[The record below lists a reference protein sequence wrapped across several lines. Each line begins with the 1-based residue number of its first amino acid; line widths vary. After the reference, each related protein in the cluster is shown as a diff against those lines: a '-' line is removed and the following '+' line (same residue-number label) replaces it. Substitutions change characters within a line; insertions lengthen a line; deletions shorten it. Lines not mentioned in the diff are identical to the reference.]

1 MFIVYPWHCSVWAMG
16 CVLCLIWKKT
26 DCITTLPH
34 CIFSAFFQLNDLIC
48 CEELNVESEEQVF
61 TSVLNWIQNN
71 LEERRCHIPEVGN
84 LPGPCLNIETFFPG
98 IGIPIIKI
106 RRLSDRLIFA
116 MGSPIPVRR
125 YLYIE
130 QSPGVL
136 AAYMNSFAPGR
147 GDNNFKS
154 IILKTYYRE

>member
-1 MFIVYPWHCSVWAMG
+1 MSSDWVCMFIVYPWHCSVWAMG

-84 LPGPCLNIETFFPG
+84 LPGPCLNIETVFPG

-106 RRLSDRLIFA
+106 RWSSDHLIFA
-116 MGSPIPVRR
+116 MGSPITSKTVSW
-125 YLYIE
+125 YWT
-130 QSPGVL
+130 
-136 AAYMNSFAPGR
+136 APWCSLCIHELICLWER
-147 GDNNFKS
+147 WQ
-154 IILKTYYRE
+154 